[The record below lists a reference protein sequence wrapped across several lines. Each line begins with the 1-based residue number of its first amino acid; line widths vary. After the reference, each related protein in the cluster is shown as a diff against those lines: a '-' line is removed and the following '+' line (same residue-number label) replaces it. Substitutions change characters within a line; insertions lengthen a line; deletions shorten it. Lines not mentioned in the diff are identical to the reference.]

1 MKHTLI
7 NDLEKVFSYYQYL
20 CKSYDYDCLKCK
32 LCSLNSKK
40 TNYNFLCDVVC
51 ELILSMRKYYEEEVK

>member
-7 NDLEKVFSYYQYL
+7 NDLEKVYSHYLYL
-20 CKSYDYDCLKCK
+20 CKLYDYDCMKCE

-40 TNYNFLCDVVC
+40 STYNFLCDVVC
-51 ELILSMRKYYEEEVK
+51 ELILSMRKYYKE